1 MELKAEIRIR
11 NKETGAETILCT
23 NVTLD
28 NAIRWLNFS
37 WQSMDFN
44 AMPEYIIKPVISKT
58 VVVKTAPA
66 QK

>member
-11 NKETGAETILCT
+11 NKESGAESILCT
-23 NVTLD
+23 NVSLD

-37 WQSMDFN
+37 WQSMDYN
-44 AMPEYIIKPVISKT
+44 DMPEYVIKPVINKT
-58 VVVKTAPA
+58 VPVKPA

>member
-23 NVTLD
+23 NVSLD
-28 NAIRWLNFS
+28 NAVRWLNFS
-37 WQSMDFN
+37 WQSMDYN
-44 AMPEYIIKPVISKT
+44 DMPEYIIKPVISKT
-58 VVVKTAPA
+58 VPVKPG